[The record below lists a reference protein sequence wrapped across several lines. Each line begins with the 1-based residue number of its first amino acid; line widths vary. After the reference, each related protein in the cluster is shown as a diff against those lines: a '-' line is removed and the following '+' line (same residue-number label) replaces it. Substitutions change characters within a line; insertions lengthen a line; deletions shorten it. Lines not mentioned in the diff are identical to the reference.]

1 MYKHVHSYIHTHAIA
16 LTEIVYTH
24 TLTHT
29 VDVCAHQQMRTTH
42 KSSQKKE
49 EVEENNQYFR
59 FPFVINPA
67 TKKQQLEMEAAAAAE
82 NG

>member
-1 MYKHVHSYIHTHAIA
+1 
-16 LTEIVYTH
+16 
-24 TLTHT
+24 
-29 VDVCAHQQMRTTH
+29 MRTTH
-42 KSSQKKE
+42 TNPRKKE

-67 TKKQQLEMEAAAAAE
+67 TKKQQLEMEAAAE

>member
-16 LTEIVYTH
+16 LTEDCIHTH
-24 TLTHT
+24 SHT

-42 KSSQKKE
+42 TNPRKKE

-67 TKKQQLEMEAAAAAE
+67 TKKQQLEMEAAAE

>member
-1 MYKHVHSYIHTHAIA
+1 MCVRTSRCARHTQILA
-16 LTEIVYTH
+16 
-24 TLTHT
+24 
-29 VDVCAHQQMRTTH
+29 
-42 KSSQKKE
+42 KKE

-67 TKKQQLEMEAAAAAE
+67 TKKQQLEMEAAAE